1 MELNLNFVSWGAE
14 LESCISG
21 PVLHFCS
28 YRFQE
33 HANRIRYYKAVL
45 HSKLISEGVCCGT
58 EFLAKSADSR
68 STNSLWDS
76 TTTSPSLLWAIP
88 WLWIAA
94 IPKPWALSPEDPL
107 GMDTGAHTGPLMLG
121 CCRCGCDALDC
132 TCFISENTLSWWFC
146 KSLGKLCLRPV
157 CFLKWGGFLLCC
169 SPHPLFLFIFCKFLR
184 HRNQK
189 CKITK
194 STYAGLKIEQKN
206 QIPAKGYKAELQ
218 IIVNRDWHE
227 VQPSIPS
234 PAVAVGWGSV
244 SRAGTS
250 DASPLLL
257 PRLQLFSAQGLCARS
272 DFCVD
277 SKHE

>member
-1 MELNLNFVSWGAE
+1 MEQNFLQRALIAE
-14 LESCISG
+14 AQTHREIPL
-21 PVLHFCS
+21 PHHHPCS
-28 YRFQE
+28 ELF
-33 HANRIRYYKAVL
+33 H
-45 HSKLISEGVCCGT
+45 GFG
-58 EFLAKSADSR
+58 
-68 STNSLWDS
+68 
-76 TTTSPSLLWAIP
+76 SLLSQNHGLFLQKI
-88 WLWIAA
+88 
-94 IPKPWALSPEDPL
+94 PL
-107 GMDTGAHTGPLMLG
+107 GWTLEHTQVPSCWGVVDVAVMPWTG
-121 CCRCGCDALDC
+121 CGSS

-157 CFLKWGGFLLCC
+157 CFLKWGVFLLCC